1 MNADRYR
8 LKSQFSRVLITG
20 YRLPF
25 TAYRFGLLL
34 IVLTAVSLRLYQ
46 LGQIP
51 PGLTHDEAAHGL
63 TAWEI
68 VNGHR
73 ALYFTIGYGREPLYD
88 YVNALLMA
96 FTGPHWLPLRLT
108 AVFFSLILLL
118 GMAAWVHRAFDAPT
132 ALLTAAG
139 LAVGFWPLMAGR
151 QALRSIALPA
161 LFVLAVYFFWL
172 AWGKKLTP
180 RGKEGKG
187 KGQRKEK
194 KRIVWAVVAGLFLG
208 LTFYTYIPARV
219 MWLVLP
225 LTAVYAW
232 LINPDAYCVVR
243 RETPLRNTQYAIR
256 SPLLYLLLTMLLVAA
271 PLLSY
276 LYLNPSVEE
285 RVSELSLPLAQAA
298 EGNIEPLLNNA
309 VASLQLFTVSGD
321 TAWRYNIPGRPFLPP
336 LLGLFFYLGLAGAVW
351 RTLRPL
357 WHRPDPAPQTA
368 VACCLALLWLLAGL
382 APVLVTGPELAT
394 TQAIGLQ
401 PVLYL
406 FPALALAFGG
416 RWAARQWPVVRPL
429 LPLAALLLFG
439 YLGVDSARAYFGQWA
454 NAPAVREQYETTMMA
469 VMDYLHESE
478 ETATATSTGSGQA
491 VSTITPHPVHSPA
504 LALLAL
510 NRTDVNLHWF
520 DGRGSL
526 LLPPTPHSRLIFPGY
541 ASLPDTLT
549 PFLQTATLHHT
560 IPMRSTDL
568 DRPVHIY
575 QADRATL
582 LADWQQQFTATPVVR
597 LGEELH
603 LRGYALLTPAV
614 PAGGLVQLVT
624 WWEVARPLPDA
635 RLFIH
640 LQGENGAP
648 LAQADRLDVPGA
660 GWQPGAMFL
669 QLHEFMV
676 PADVATGQ
684 YPLAVGLYT
693 FDDATGP
700 RRPITV
706 DGRPLGDSYTL
717 TTIVINDS

>member
-68 VNGHR
+68 VNGHH

-118 GMAAWVHRAFDAPT
+118 GMAAWVRRAFDAPT

-194 KRIVWAVVAGLFLG
+194 KRIVWAVIAGLFLG

-232 LINPDAYCVVR
+232 LINPDAYGVVR
-243 RETPLRNTQYAIR
+243 RENPLRNTQYAIR

-285 RVSELSLPLAQAA
+285 RVSELSLPLVQAA

-321 TAWRYNIPGRPFLPP
+321 TAWRYNIPGRPFL
-336 LLGLFFYLGLAGAVW
+336 
-351 RTLRPL
+351 
-357 WHRPDPAPQTA
+357 
-368 VACCLALLWLLAGL
+368 
-382 APVLVTGPELAT
+382 
-394 TQAIGLQ
+394 
-401 PVLYL
+401 
-406 FPALALAFGG
+406 
-416 RWAARQWPVVRPL
+416 
-429 LPLAALLLFG
+429 
-439 YLGVDSARAYFGQWA
+439 
-454 NAPAVREQYETTMMA
+454 
-469 VMDYLHESE
+469 
-478 ETATATSTGSGQA
+478 
-491 VSTITPHPVHSPA
+491 
-504 LALLAL
+504 
-510 NRTDVNLHWF
+510 
-520 DGRGSL
+520 
-526 LLPPTPHSRLIFPGY
+526 
-541 ASLPDTLT
+541 
-549 PFLQTATLHHT
+549 
-560 IPMRSTDL
+560 
-568 DRPVHIY
+568 
-575 QADRATL
+575 
-582 LADWQQQFTATPVVR
+582 
-597 LGEELH
+597 
-603 LRGYALLTPAV
+603 
-614 PAGGLVQLVT
+614 
-624 WWEVARPLPDA
+624 
-635 RLFIH
+635 
-640 LQGENGAP
+640 
-648 LAQADRLDVPGA
+648 
-660 GWQPGAMFL
+660 
-669 QLHEFMV
+669 
-676 PADVATGQ
+676 
-684 YPLAVGLYT
+684 
-693 FDDATGP
+693 
-700 RRPITV
+700 
-706 DGRPLGDSYTL
+706 
-717 TTIVINDS
+717 